1 MANVPPS
8 RSRSTESL
16 FSPGQSTPTS
26 SVGDNNSD

>member
-1 MANVPPS
+1 MAGIPPS

-26 SVGDNNSD
+26 SVGDNSSD